1 LTHPNYRTSETIPHQ
16 DNYKL
21 LFDNTPI
28 SIVLVDSNGQIVDI
42 NSATENIFGY
52 ERKDL
57 IGFEFS
63 DLYMLPAADKV
74 PMKKVFNQL
83 LKGGIFGP
91 EDIQIHNKDKNLIWV
106 NVTASKIELDKKS
119 Y

>member
-1 LTHPNYRTSETIPHQ
+1 MTHPNNRITETISLQ

-28 SIVLVDSNGQIVDI
+28 SIVLVDLNGQIVDI
-42 NSATENIFGY
+42 NSATENIFRF

-63 DLYMLPAADKV
+63 ELYGLPVADKI
-74 PMKKVFNQL
+74 PMNKVFAQL

-91 EDIQIHNKDKNLIWV
+91 EDIQIYNKRKKLIWV
-106 NVTASKIELDKKS
+106 NLIASKI
-119 Y
+119 